1 MIQEVDTAL
10 NKGNFQVKQ
19 WTKTGDTGQVK
30 FFSYMYHP
38 QFDTFN
44 VRPHVNWSPRKRGA
58 RTAPDV
64 KNIAEL
70 QQHAKQFSL
79 TKRSVASLVM
89 GTLFDPLM
97 VMSWYILIL
106 KIIYRDLTRILNTKG
121 EHGLDTVV
129 PVEISDR
136 VIKALSYFLR

>member
-1 MIQEVDTAL
+1 MDRSLYMDDVLVVSIDKSNPVQKMVQEVDTAL

-44 VRPHVNWSPRKRGA
+44 VRPPVNWSPRKRGA
-58 RTAPDV
+58 RSAPDV

-70 QQHAKQFSL
+70 QEHAKLFQL
-79 TKRSVASLVM
+79 TVL
-89 GTLFDPLM
+89 
-97 VMSWYILIL
+97 
-106 KIIYRDLTRILNTKG
+106 
-121 EHGLDTVV
+121 
-129 PVEISDR
+129 PV
-136 VIKALSYFLR
+136 